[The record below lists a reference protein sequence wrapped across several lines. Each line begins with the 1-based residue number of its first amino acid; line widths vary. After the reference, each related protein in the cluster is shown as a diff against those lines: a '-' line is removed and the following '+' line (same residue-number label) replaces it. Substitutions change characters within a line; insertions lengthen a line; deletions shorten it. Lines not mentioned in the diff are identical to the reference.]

1 MDSPQPGAILYSKCS
16 AYQLERP
23 IARGGYCAVWSARV
37 VGAQSKNLDSVV
49 IKIYENAF
57 KDLADTRRILREITL
72 VQSFAGCPRL
82 VQVLDAITP
91 PTPDSSSIALV
102 FRNHGVSLYELLRNR
117 SELTVT
123 HVWIIVYQLLWALR
137 AIHAAG
143 IVMGDMKLSNVLIDE
158 SCRVVL
164 CDFNLSLVKPLPA
177 WERLQLRMTET
188 YRAPECM
195 MRAPLADEHA
205 CAIDIWGLGCIFAEL
220 LLSIGGSEPQSL
232 MRAADRSTSGQFAK
246 LFNVIG
252 TPNGAGASLLEQH
265 QPKIARQWRGK
276 QLPTQLPIVLG
287 ANPDAAEL
295 IEWMLTFNPAERP
308 TAEMILSLELFTE
321 LRREESA
328 VADIKE
334 VDLSSIDALRTE
346 AELRDRTLQLIREVQ
361 ELRATAGYMRD
372 GASDGKCDGA
382 SDGASDGKCDGASDG
397 VSDSVSDGKCD
408 NASDGKCDIASDGKC
423 DNSSVDVSDSDGSD
437 ICTGDPPGFESL
449 IETA

>member
-1 MDSPQPGAILYSKCS
+1 
-16 AYQLERP
+16 
-23 IARGGYCAVWSARV
+23 VWSARV
-37 VGAQSKNLDSVV
+37 VGAQSKNLDSDSVV

-117 SELTVT
+117 SEITVT
-123 HVWIIVYQLLWALR
+123 HVWSIVYQLLWALR

-220 LLSIGGSEPQSL
+220 LLSIGGGEPQSL

-246 LFNVIG
+246 LFSVIG
-252 TPNGAGASLLEQH
+252 TPSGAGASLLEQH

-276 QLPTQLPIVLG
+276 QLPTQLLIVLG

-346 AELRDRTLQLIREVQ
+346 AELRDRTLQLIRAIQ
-361 ELRATAGYMRD
+361 ELRATAGYMYD
-372 GASDGKCDGA
+372 GASASDDVCDNASDGKYDNASDGKCDGA
-382 SDGASDGKCDGASDG
+382 SD
-397 VSDSVSDGKCD
+397 
-408 NASDGKCDIASDGKC
+408 
-423 DNSSVDVSDSDGSD
+423 DVSDSDGSD